1 MRNFSLRRIISLAI
15 FFCTL
20 FAIFLAMSHFPV
32 LDEIIGS
39 KRSSIVSETLDLEEP
54 VILAYAGYAT
64 ENEENLMMKLSSPSA
79 PELYPT
85 PRRPRRGVADDT
97 FGTCLKTYQFN
108 IIFQ

>member
-1 MRNFSLRRIISLAI
+1 MWNFTLRRITSLAI

-39 KRSSIVSETLDLEEP
+39 KRSSIISETLDLEEP

-108 IIFQ
+108 VIFQ

>member
-1 MRNFSLRRIISLAI
+1 
-15 FFCTL
+15 
-20 FAIFLAMSHFPV
+20 MSHFPV
-32 LDEIIGS
+32 LDEIMAS

-85 PRRPRRGVADDT
+85 TRRPRRGVADDT
-97 FGTCLKTYQFN
+97 FGTCLKTYQLTV
-108 IIFQ
+108 IFQ

>member
-39 KRSSIVSETLDLEEP
+39 KRSSIVNETLDLEEP

>member
-1 MRNFSLRRIISLAI
+1 
-15 FFCTL
+15 
-20 FAIFLAMSHFPV
+20 MSHFPV

-39 KRSSIVSETLDLEEP
+39 KRNSIVSETLDLEEP

-64 ENEENLMMKLSSPSA
+64 ENEEDLMMKLLSPSA

-108 IIFQ
+108 VIFQWASKPKCDVNWKSRLM

>member
-1 MRNFSLRRIISLAI
+1 MWNFTLRRITSLAI

-20 FAIFLAMSHFPV
+20 FAIFLAMSHFLV

>member
-1 MRNFSLRRIISLAI
+1 
-15 FFCTL
+15 
-20 FAIFLAMSHFPV
+20 MSHFPV

-97 FGTCLKTYQFN
+97 FGTCLKTYQLMLFFSEPVN
-108 IIFQ
+108 QNVM